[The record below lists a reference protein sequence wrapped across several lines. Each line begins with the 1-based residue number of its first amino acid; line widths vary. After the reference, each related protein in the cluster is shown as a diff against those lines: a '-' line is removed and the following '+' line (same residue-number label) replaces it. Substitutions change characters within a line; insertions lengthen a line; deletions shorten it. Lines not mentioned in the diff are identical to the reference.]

1 LWRSRRTL
9 ARFFDVVLPHM
20 NELQRRVVAGA
31 PAEMLARGGNTAVA
45 SASRMS
51 RNTVIKA
58 EAGVSPFLTI

>member
-1 LWRSRRTL
+1 
-9 ARFFDVVLPHM
+9 M